1 MPMKNPPHPG
11 EHILED
17 YIKPLGLT
25 ITEAAEMLGVNRKS
39 LSQLVNGRTGIS
51 TLMALRLSIAFPNT
65 SPELWMRLQTNYDLA
80 QERENPALSKVR
92 KIWNPSTKAGP
103 QPA

>member
-25 ITEAAEMLGVNRKS
+25 ITEAAEMLGVTRTAF
-39 LSQLVNGRTGIS
+39 SQLVNGKTGIS

-65 SPELWMRLQTNYDLA
+65 SPELWMRLQANYDLA
-80 QERENPALSKVR
+80 QERENPALTKVR
-92 KIWNPSTKAGP
+92 KIWHPKTEPGA